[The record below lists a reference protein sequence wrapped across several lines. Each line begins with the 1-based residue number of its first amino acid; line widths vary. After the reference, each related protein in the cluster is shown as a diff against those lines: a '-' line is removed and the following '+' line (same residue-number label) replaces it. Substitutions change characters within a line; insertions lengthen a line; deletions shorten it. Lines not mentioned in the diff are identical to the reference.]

1 MNTTILTSPAM
12 ASIPATRLW
21 AWLRAHPGLL
31 LAGVW
36 LLLVAFATLWPQLLA
51 QHDPLLS
58 DPLAMQEPAS
68 AVHWLGTDHLGRDVL
83 ARVIYG
89 ARHSLS
95 ISVAALALAVGAGS
109 VLGLLAGLSRGRL
122 LDEVITRLI
131 DVIAAFPLMLL
142 ALVLI
147 AYTGTGSTNLALVVG
162 IAFAPHFLRV
172 VRAQTFVVLTS
183 GFVEQARTFGLS
195 RWTLIRRHVLPH
207 AVAQVPVLAT
217 INLGVAITAT
227 AALGFLGMGPQA
239 PAPEWGL
246 MLSEGRNYLHGAWW
260 ISVWPGVAISLTV
273 IAVSAI
279 GRHWQAHFDGRNA
292 T

>member
-12 ASIPATRLW
+12 ASVPATRLW
-21 AWLRAHPGLL
+21 TWLRAHPGLL